1 MMFAVVEITTKNQ
14 QPPYDISTTVTVSN
28 NVDLSKV
35 NVTWISEGENLS
47 MPAIEERRGE
57 IIKSHIVA
65 NHSQLPVKL
74 AVTFEENSCGQGM
87 SLLLNFWKR
96 LLVSCN

>member
-35 NVTWISEGENLS
+35 NVSWISEGENMS
-47 MPAIEERRGE
+47 MLAIEERHRK

-65 NHSQLPVKL
+65 IHSQLPVKL
-74 AVTFEENSCGQGM
+74 AVRFEGKQMWTGDVHHAE
-87 SLLLNFWKR
+87 LLEK
-96 LLVSCN
+96 SSGEI